1 MKKKLF
7 LLGGLIASTTPF
19 LALAQLQDSCY
30 TQFSGAGKGSSISLL
45 LCRFGLYVNYIIPI
59 LITLGIA
66 YFIWGLISYAI
77 AKDEEAKT
85 KGRGAMIWGL
95 IAILVMVS
103 IWGLIAVLQ
112 NTFGIGTNDTNN
124 ANIAIPCISTAG
136 NYCPCAND
144 PEGLACCGV
153 TYSSTGVPSAPTKC
167 CDTMNAIGAPS
178 ATKPSG
184 C

>member
-1 MKKKLF
+1 MF
-7 LLGGLIASTTPF
+7 SAPF
-19 LALAQLQDSCY
+19 LAAAQLKDSCY
-30 TQFSGAGKGSSISLL
+30 NKFAGPNGTNGGSSISLL

-112 NTFGIGTNDTNN
+112 NTFGIGTGDTNN

-136 NYCPCAND
+136 NWCPCAGD
-144 PEGLACCGV
+144 PTGKHCCKPNAA
-153 TYSSTGVPSAPTKC
+153 GVPQADC
-167 CDTMNAIGAPS
+167 F
-178 ATKPSG
+178 
-184 C
+184 